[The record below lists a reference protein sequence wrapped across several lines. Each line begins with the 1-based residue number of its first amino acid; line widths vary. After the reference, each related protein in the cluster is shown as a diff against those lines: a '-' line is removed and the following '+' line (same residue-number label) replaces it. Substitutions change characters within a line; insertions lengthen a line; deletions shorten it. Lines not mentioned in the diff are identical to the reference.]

1 MNCTLIV
8 LFALLSFATAP
19 LLAQTMSPGQTAT
32 PANEQ
37 NIAAR
42 PSLTQPVSPPAPQET
57 EQWGVLPLAKGGLNP
72 SVFNAVLLSKVE
84 AADFTRELVRVQW
97 RIGDYIELSIVRP
110 HGVEKPPVMLYLY
123 DYNSD
128 TDRFRNETWCK
139 QATQGGFAAVGFVS
153 ALSGQRYHAPRPL
166 KEWFVSE
173 MQEALGTSTH
183 DVQLILN
190 YLTAR
195 DDFNVKTVGMFGQGS
210 GGAVAVLA
218 AAVDPRIEAED
229 PRVNAVFDDIPA
241 IRQSDFVNNFW
252 RALQHSLTSQPFG
265 ASGCESRTVGTSAYG
280 CELAYDLAA
289 AEGAL

>member
-110 HGVEKPPVMLYLY
+110 HGVE
-123 DYNSD
+123 
-128 TDRFRNETWCK
+128 T
-139 QATQGGFAAVGFVS
+139 AGH
-153 ALSGQRYHAPRPL
+153 ALSLRL
-166 KEWFVSE
+166 
-173 MQEALGTSTH
+173 
-183 DVQLILN
+183 QL
-190 YLTAR
+190 R
-195 DDFNVKTVGMFGQGS
+195 H
-210 GGAVAVLA
+210 
-218 AAVDPRIEAED
+218 R
-229 PRVNAVFDDIPA
+229 
-241 IRQSDFVNNFW
+241 
-252 RALQHSLTSQPFG
+252 SLP
-265 ASGCESRTVGTSAYG
+265 
-280 CELAYDLAA
+280 
-289 AEGAL
+289 